1 MSDHCGRVVGHLLE
15 HGEDLVLL
23 GVRVRLHDLGK
34 AVLQHVVG
42 EGPQLPELLVSGE
55 DLEGA
60 EAEPTGRE
68 SEDDGGLLVLQSAV
82 VEAVPWDRVIRDL
95 AGVFRFRL
103 GIQTSETCVCPSCNT
118 IRNARFKNL
127 FPLIFS
133 ISNFVNLEILATN
146 NNS

>member
-1 MSDHCGRVVGHLLE
+1 MCPLNCLPVGDHGRRVARHLLE
-15 HGEDLVLL
+15 HGEYLVLL

-60 EAEPTGRE
+60 EAEPSGRE

-82 VEAVPWDRVIRDL
+82 VEAVPWDRIIRDL
-95 AGVFRFRL
+95 AGVFRL
-103 GIQTSETCVCPSCNT
+103 
-118 IRNARFKNL
+118 
-127 FPLIFS
+127 
-133 ISNFVNLEILATN
+133 
-146 NNS
+146 